1 MRKTIEDTLQQMLDN
16 AVLIATESQ
25 IKDILKQF
33 NHIDL
38 ENDDAVD
45 KYMMELGLYKNCTII
60 PDV

>member
-16 AVLIATESQ
+16 AVLIATDSQ

>member
-33 NHIDL
+33 NQIDL

>member
-1 MRKTIEDTLQQMLDN
+1 MLDN

-33 NHIDL
+33 NQIDL

>member
-38 ENDDAVD
+38 ENDDAID